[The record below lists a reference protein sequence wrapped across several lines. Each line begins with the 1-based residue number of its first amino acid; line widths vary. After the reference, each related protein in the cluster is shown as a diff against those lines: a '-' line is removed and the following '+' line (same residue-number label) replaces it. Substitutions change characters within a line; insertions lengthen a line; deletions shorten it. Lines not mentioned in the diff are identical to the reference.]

1 MWSVL
6 WSELFDKGE
15 PRNIDVRLLSDHGFK
30 GTYALPTDS
39 TLEDSVKSA
48 GALTN
53 NLSDEKLDILM
64 GMFVKFQDSVELQQS
79 KTTHE
84 MAEIKIEL
92 GSIRSPASFSNM
104 IKQRF
109 RIANLTT
116 DEHQCSLVRLC
127 QTIRIKA
134 LIMLDRKSVV

>member
-1 MWSVL
+1 MKRRGEKRKEGKGKVEESR
-6 WSELFDKGE
+6 ERKKGE
-15 PRNIDVRLLSDHGFK
+15 RREKERRG
-30 GTYALPTDS
+30 
-39 TLEDSVKSA
+39 E
-48 GALTN
+48 TN
-53 NLSDEKLDILM
+53 QEEN
-64 GMFVKFQDSVELQQS
+64 GRFQDSVELQQS

-92 GSIRSPASFSNM
+92 GSIRSPSVNM

-134 LIMLDRKSVV
+134 LITSSPK